1 MKKGININTYTKRT
15 KLAKDNAAI
24 SAIAMSLG
32 KQAKDPLARRSE
44 FFKAKFWEFKRRV
57 IEKYKARARS
67 LFFARKAAGGKMAK
81 KVTPQAQ
88 TQAQTQ
94 TQSQTQSK
102 PKTSDTSRSKQP
114 IKN

>member
-15 KLAKDNAAI
+15 KQAKDNAAI

-67 LFFARKAAGGKMAK
+67 LFFARKAAGGKIAK
-81 KVTPQAQ
+81 KVTS
-88 TQAQTQ
+88 
-94 TQSQTQSK
+94 QSQPQSQ
-102 PKTSDTSRSKQP
+102 PKTSDTLRSKQP
-114 IKN
+114 TKK

>member
-94 TQSQTQSK
+94 SQTQSK

-114 IKN
+114 TKN

>member
-88 TQAQTQ
+88 TQ

-102 PKTSDTSRSKQP
+102 PKTSDTLRSKQP
-114 IKN
+114 TKN

>member
-88 TQAQTQ
+88 TQSQTQ
-94 TQSQTQSK
+94 AQTQSK

-114 IKN
+114 TKN

>member
-81 KVTPQAQ
+81 KVTPQTQ
-88 TQAQTQ
+88 TQTQ

-114 IKN
+114 TKN

>member
-15 KLAKDNAAI
+15 KQAKDNAAI

-32 KQAKDPLARRSE
+32 KQANDPLARRSE
-44 FFKAKFWEFKRRV
+44 LFKAKFWEFKRRV

-67 LFFARKAAGGKMAK
+67 LFFARKAAGGKIANK
-81 KVTPQAQ
+81 ISQKTSQPQ
-88 TQAQTQ
+88 
-94 TQSQTQSK
+94 QSQTQSK

-114 IKN
+114 TKN

>member
-44 FFKAKFWEFKRRV
+44 IFKAKFWEFKRRV

-81 KVTPQAQ
+81 KVTPQSQ
-88 TQAQTQ
+88 P
-94 TQSQTQSK
+94 QSQ
-102 PKTSDTSRSKQP
+102 PKTSDTLRSKQP
-114 IKN
+114 TKN

>member
-81 KVTPQAQ
+81 KVTPKAQ
-88 TQAQTQ
+88 P
-94 TQSQTQSK
+94 QSQPQSQ
-102 PKTSDTSRSKQP
+102 PKTSDTLRSKQP
-114 IKN
+114 TKN

>member
-57 IEKYKARARS
+57 IEKYRARARS
-67 LFFARKAAGGKMAK
+67 LFFARKAAGGKIAK
-81 KVTPQAQ
+81 KVTQ
-88 TQAQTQ
+88 
-94 TQSQTQSK
+94 QSQTQSK
-102 PKTSDTSRSKQP
+102 PKTSDTLRSKQP
-114 IKN
+114 TKN

>member
-81 KVTPQAQ
+81 KVTPQSQ
-88 TQAQTQ
+88 S
-94 TQSQTQSK
+94 QSQTQSK
-102 PKTSDTSRSKQP
+102 PKTSDTLRSKQP
-114 IKN
+114 TKN

>member
-57 IEKYKARARS
+57 IEKYRARARS
-67 LFFARKAAGGKMAK
+67 LFFARKAAGGKIANK
-81 KVTPQAQ
+81 ISQKTSQP
-88 TQAQTQ
+88 
-94 TQSQTQSK
+94 QSQSQSK

-114 IKN
+114 TKN

>member
-81 KVTPQAQ
+81 KVTPQ
-88 TQAQTQ
+88 

-114 IKN
+114 TKN

>member
-32 KQAKDPLARRSE
+32 KQAKDPLAKRSE

-88 TQAQTQ
+88 TQ

-114 IKN
+114 TKN

>member
-32 KQAKDPLARRSE
+32 KQAKDPLARKSE

-67 LFFARKAAGGKMAK
+67 LFFARKAAGGKMVK
-81 KVTPQAQ
+81 KVTPQP
-88 TQAQTQ
+88 
-94 TQSQTQSK
+94 QSQTQTK
-102 PKTSDTSRSKQP
+102 PKTSDTLRSKQP
-114 IKN
+114 TKN

>member
-15 KLAKDNAAI
+15 KQAKDNAAI
-24 SAIAMSLG
+24 STIAMSIA
-32 KQAKDPLARRSE
+32 KQSKDPLARRAE

-81 KVTPQAQ
+81 KVTPQPQ
-88 TQAQTQ
+88 S
-94 TQSQTQSK
+94 QSQTK
-102 PKTSDTSRSKQP
+102 PKTSDSLRSKQP
-114 IKN
+114 TKN

>member
-81 KVTPQAQ
+81 KVTPQPQ
-88 TQAQTQ
+88 S
-94 TQSQTQSK
+94 QSQTK
-102 PKTSDTSRSKQP
+102 PKTSDSLRSKQP
-114 IKN
+114 TKN

>member
-88 TQAQTQ
+88 TQSQP
-94 TQSQTQSK
+94 QSQ

-114 IKN
+114 TKN

>member
-1 MKKGININTYTKRT
+1 MKKGININSYTKRT

-81 KVTPQAQ
+81 KVTPQS
-88 TQAQTQ
+88 QTQ
-94 TQSQTQSK
+94 TQTQTK
-102 PKTSDTSRSKQP
+102 PKTSDTLRSKQP
-114 IKN
+114 TKN

>member
-32 KQAKDPLARRSE
+32 KQAKDPLAKRSE

-81 KVTPQAQ
+81 KVTPQQ
-88 TQAQTQ
+88 P
-94 TQSQTQSK
+94 QTQSK

-114 IKN
+114 TKN

>member
-81 KVTPQAQ
+81 KVTPQSQ
-88 TQAQTQ
+88 P
-94 TQSQTQSK
+94 QSQTQSK
-102 PKTSDTSRSKQP
+102 PKTSDTLRSKQP
-114 IKN
+114 TKN

>member
-15 KLAKDNAAI
+15 KQAKDNAAI
-24 SAIAMSLG
+24 STIAMSLG
-32 KQAKDPLARRSE
+32 KQANDPLAKRSE

-67 LFFARKAAGGKMAK
+67 LFFARKAAGGKIAK
-81 KVTPQAQ
+81 KVAPKAQ
-88 TQAQTQ
+88 P
-94 TQSQTQSK
+94 QSQTQSK

-114 IKN
+114 TKN

>member
-1 MKKGININTYTKRT
+1 MKKGINVNTYTKRT

-81 KVTPQAQ
+81 KVTPQSQ
-88 TQAQTQ
+88 S
-94 TQSQTQSK
+94 QSQTQSK
-102 PKTSDTSRSKQP
+102 PKTSDTLRSKQP
-114 IKN
+114 TKN

>member
-15 KLAKDNAAI
+15 KQAKDNAAI

-44 FFKAKFWEFKRRV
+44 LFKAKFWEFKRRV

-67 LFFARKAAGGKMAK
+67 LFFARKAAGGKIANK
-81 KVTPQAQ
+81 ISQKTSQSQ
-88 TQAQTQ
+88 S
-94 TQSQTQSK
+94 QSQTK
-102 PKTSDTSRSKQP
+102 PKTSDSLRSKQP
-114 IKN
+114 TKN

>member
-67 LFFARKAAGGKMAK
+67 LFFARKAAGGKIAK
-81 KVTPQAQ
+81 KVAPK
-88 TQAQTQ
+88 TQ
-94 TQSQTQSK
+94 TQPQTQSK

-114 IKN
+114 TKN

>member
-32 KQAKDPLARRSE
+32 KQANDPLAKRSE
-44 FFKAKFWEFKRRV
+44 LFKAKFWEFKRRV

-81 KVTPQAQ
+81 KVTPQ
-88 TQAQTQ
+88 
-94 TQSQTQSK
+94 SQTK
-102 PKTSDTSRSKQP
+102 PKTSDTLRSKQP
-114 IKN
+114 TKN

>member
-81 KVTPQAQ
+81 KVASKAQ
-88 TQAQTQ
+88 P
-94 TQSQTQSK
+94 QSQSQSQPQSQ
-102 PKTSDTSRSKQP
+102 PKTSDTLRSKQP
-114 IKN
+114 TKN

>member
-81 KVTPQAQ
+81 KVTPQS
-88 TQAQTQ
+88 QTQ
-94 TQSQTQSK
+94 TK
-102 PKTSDTSRSKQP
+102 PKTSDTLRSKQP
-114 IKN
+114 TKN